1 VTKAPEKINAS
12 LTAVKDGWYQLV
24 NVKSGQRAF
33 PITAYTR
40 TDVAD
45 AQTAVKD
52 ARIAELELALQLTVD
67 GGEYDADD
75 GMREFWDTE
84 GGHYGS
90 M

>member
-1 VTKAPEKINAS
+1 MTKAPDKIWAWN
-12 LTAVKDGWYQLV
+12 TANCDGGWTIAE
-24 NVKSGQRAF
+24 GQG
-33 PITAYTR
+33 IEYTR
-40 TDVAD
+40 TDVSD
-45 AQTAVKD
+45 AQIAVKD

-67 GGEYDADD
+67 GAEYDADD